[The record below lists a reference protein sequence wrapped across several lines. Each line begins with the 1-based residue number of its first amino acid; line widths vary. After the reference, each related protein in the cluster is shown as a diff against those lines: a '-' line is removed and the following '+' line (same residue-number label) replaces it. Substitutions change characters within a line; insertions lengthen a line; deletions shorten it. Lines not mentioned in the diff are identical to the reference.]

1 MKNYLDNIF
10 VSAAFLLSA
19 VSCDGIRSVPDAVP
33 VGGGILTAEFAG
45 YSGGVQALPSEE
57 SVSEIAVFHFDDG
70 RLVGT
75 YLPEPGQPLSLALE
89 KFSGTVYVVAV
100 TPEAPAYER
109 PGGGTSESDWLMS
122 VMSAGDDGTG
132 MFYTGRAELDGAAR
146 SAVPVRLE
154 RGVARFDMNVEV
166 KGRAEV
172 KEVVFRNARLD
183 AYLFGPS
190 LTGGKL
196 NPDGASEG
204 SIMIGFDEPLT
215 SSREG
220 IAYIP
225 PQDNASL
232 EVSVTAVVD
241 GTEHVLE
248 SPLPEKISRN
258 TVYSLALRKDS
269 VGGSLSLS
277 VAEWGDGGQTGL
289 FPDRDSQISVDPVSG
304 TLPAGAGL
312 SDDGMTLTL
321 PYVISEF
328 ILAIDCDD
336 ELEILP
342 HEGHLLSIVP
352 AADAADISVEASPRQ
367 TPARGETSFGN
378 VNRFLV
384 RKGLYA
390 PNVPAQDV
398 EIRFHRKGL
407 SHSYPDDAI
416 TLRLE
421 ANPTSFEGD
430 MSFDNKD
437 YTHDFGRYAD
447 NEFGVFTVPEGKEI
461 FAEFPE
467 GEDPWIKVAPVED
480 GRLSAEGRAF
490 RVIGGWRPND
500 PKADG
505 REQRASVVIRNAADG
520 SDREEYVIVR
530 RNYGLPVTWLHG
542 VWWCKY
548 NAMGDSRS
556 FEDQILSS
564 ADPAAE
570 AGMTLFDYISSCG
583 PEEYRRLWGWSYIGD
598 TGIGMQVIDDNG
610 IPALEGYRGGQTVH
624 INKLPADALSPDGYE
639 LPSMEDFNRVF
650 DATDYVWV
658 MWNGTHHLKNPWNGH
673 YEIKRVQKRKN
684 GIQVGTLE
692 LSNLIYIAMSSP
704 DFPEHE
710 PVVWYGPGAQW
721 NTTDGI
727 RHNGHHNNMLFGVH
741 SPQGQGWFIAGGMEN
756 LYLHKNG
763 AGNNDTRILRFK
775 KSDVEYV
782 Y

>member
-19 VSCDGIRSVPDAVP
+19 VSCDGIRNGPDAVP

-109 PGGGTSESDWLMS
+109 PGSGTSESDWLMS

-258 TVYSLALRKDS
+258 TVYSLTLRKDS

-312 SDDGMTLTL
+312 SDDGRTLTL

-352 AADAADISVEASPRQ
+352 AADAADISVKASLRQ

-520 SDREEYVIVR
+520 SDREEYTVVR

-556 FEDQILSS
+556 FADQILSS

-570 AGMTLFDYISSCG
+570 AGMTLFDYMSSCG

-673 YEIKRVQKRKN
+673 YEIKRVQKRRN

-763 AGNNDTRILRFK
+763 ASNNDTRILRFK